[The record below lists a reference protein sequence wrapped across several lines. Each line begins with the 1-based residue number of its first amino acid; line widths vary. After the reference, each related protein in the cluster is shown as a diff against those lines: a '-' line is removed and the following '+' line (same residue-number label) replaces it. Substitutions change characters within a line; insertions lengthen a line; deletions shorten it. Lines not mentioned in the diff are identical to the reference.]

1 MEKSIRELA
10 KEVGRVIPKPEA
22 KADFVIKGIGR
33 RRGEEALIYRI
44 PSHSEKAPFY
54 EKGVTLSEFQLAY
67 SHLRESGYLTR
78 TWFNKNLSACAKEGA
93 CNFTTIGGVFLH
105 FRCGRIHIK
114 SDLSVKGITNCL
126 RVIRNAWHFYYALVL
141 VFKVLCGGVCI
152 ALLTP

>member
-1 MEKSIRELA
+1 RYASGGKMEKSIRELA
-10 KEVGRVIPKPEA
+10 KEVGLVIPKPEA

-78 TWFNKNLSACAKEGA
+78 TWFNNNLSACAKEGA
-93 CNFTTIGGVFLH
+93 CNFTTIGGV
-105 FRCGRIHIK
+105 
-114 SDLSVKGITNCL
+114 
-126 RVIRNAWHFYYALVL
+126 
-141 VFKVLCGGVCI
+141 LCILGV
-152 ALLTP
+152 AEYVSKATYQLKA